1 MGFWYL
7 IYKNLS
13 CTIDNSILISKSNF
27 DKTLGQ
33 NNFCR
38 QNELQGRHRKSYRYI
53 ATVLLQK
60 KRQTHLQQSMC
71 FKVIYACKQTFTT
84 KLCTYASRY
93 VLDATPISAIGFI
106 TLVKLSHYGPHY
118 QNGVCTHHGAVC
130 LCAHMATT
138 HAFDFKQYNI
148 KMFFKY
154 VCSKNLEKILHQNFF
169 HPIAL

>member
-13 CTIDNSILISKSNF
+13 CTIDNSILISKSNLKRG
-27 DKTLGQ
+27 KTISVD
-33 NNFCR
+33 R
-38 QNELQGRHRKSYRYI
+38 MSYRAAI
-53 ATVLLQK
+53 VNPTATLPRFFCK

-118 QNGVCTHHGAVC
+118 QNGVCTYHGAVC

-154 VCSKNLEKILHQNFF
+154 VVKTLRKYSIRISSTPLHCK
-169 HPIAL
+169 AV